1 MRVSVSIDALMERAS
16 RALEATDYFGA
27 ASRCVRAMG
36 MARRAN
42 DFGRMAR
49 ICLPLQEARRQLRD
63 LAMDSGRCV
72 ELRRLPAARA
82 KLESGCYLLAP
93 PLTASS
99 TKTLRARFTRAK
111 VPVMVLSREDGPRKS
126 VWRLVSGNGR
136 GRIAVEVEA
145 ARKLTPAWMIAAQE
159 SLGDAAIRSV
169 PADAPPEARVDALLK
184 ALSMVPDHEKVLQAL
199 AAACHDAA

>member
-36 MARRAN
+36 MARRAG

-72 ELRRLPAARA
+72 ELRKLPAMRA
-82 KLESGCYLLAP
+82 KLASGCVLLTP
-93 PLTASS
+93 PLTAASA
-99 TKTLRARFTRAK
+99 KTLRARYTRAR
-111 VPVMVLSREDGPRKS
+111 VPVMVLSRENGPRKS
-126 VWRLVSGNGR
+126 VWTLIAGSGR
-136 GRIAVEVEA
+136 GRIGVDVNTP
-145 ARKLTPAWMIAAQE
+145 RRLTPAWMIAVQE
-159 SLGDAAIRSV
+159 SLGDAAIRAV
-169 PADAPPEARVDALLK
+169 PADTSPAARVDALLK
-184 ALSMVPDHEKVLQAL
+184 ALAMVPDHEKVMQAL